1 MNPLPA
7 RPRVVVIQAL
17 PGIGD
22 ALWHLGAC
30 RAIAAASPGGV
41 VALAAPARTQSRQ
54 IFAAEPWLGATVDL
68 VRGARGALGL
78 ARDLRAQRFER
89 AIILHH
95 SPSIAFAAW
104 AAGVKRRSG
113 FGLGAQRIWL
123 NDGAALPRRMAGAHQ
138 IERCGALLD
147 NLGITRAA
155 SEPDLA
161 LPDGSRERIARRFDA
176 RLGPWLVLAIGGS
189 ESFKIWPEA
198 RFAQLIERAELQ
210 RFPSIFLLGGARD
223 AESGARI
230 RDATRRHG
238 VIPVFDLPIADSA
251 ALIARAGLLI
261 GNDSGLMN
269 LSLAVGTPAI
279 GLFGATP
286 PLWHDPKLRALTPPG
301 DPATGGMD
309 AISVEA
315 VVAALNAR
323 A

>member
-1 MNPLPA
+1 MNPLCA
-7 RPRVVVIQAL
+7 RPSVVVIQAL
-17 PGIGD
+17 PGLGD

-41 VALAAPARTQSRQ
+41 VALASPARTQSRQ
-54 IFAAEPWLGATVDL
+54 IFAAESWLGAAVDL

-78 ARDLRAQRFER
+78 AHYLRAQRFER
-89 AIILHH
+89 AVILHH
-95 SPSIAFAAW
+95 SPSIAFATW
-104 AAGVKRRSG
+104 AAGVKRRAG
-113 FGLGAQRIWL
+113 FALGAQRIWL
-123 NDGAALPRRMAGAHQ
+123 NDGAALPIGLANAHQ

-147 NLGITRAA
+147 SLGIKRAA
-155 SEPDLA
+155 SEPKLTLCD
-161 LPDGSRERIARRFDA
+161 DSRDRIARRFDS
-176 RLGPWLVLAIGGS
+176 LPGPWLVLAIGGS
-189 ESFKIWPEA
+189 EAFKRWPEG
-198 RFAQLIERAELQ
+198 RFAQLIERVDVQ
-210 RFPSIFLLGGARD
+210 SFPSILLLGGAED

-230 RDATRRHG
+230 RAATRRQG
-238 VIPVFDLPIADSA
+238 VITVFDLPIGDSA

-286 PLWHDPKLRALTPPG
+286 PLWHDAKLHALTPPG
-301 DPATGGMD
+301 GPTKDGMD
-309 AISVEA
+309 AIGVDA

>member
-1 MNPLPA
+1 MNPLSA
-7 RPRVVVIQAL
+7 RPSVVVIQAL
-17 PGIGD
+17 PGLGD

-41 VALAAPARTQSRQ
+41 IALASPVRTQSRQ
-54 IFAAEPWLGATVDL
+54 IFAAEPWLGAAVDL
-68 VRGARGALGL
+68 VRGARGALSL
-78 ARDLRAQRFER
+78 ARSLRTQHFER
-89 AIILHH
+89 AVILHH
-95 SPSIAFAAW
+95 SPSIAFATW
-104 AAGVKRRSG
+104 AAGVNRRAG

-123 NDGAALPRRMAGAHQ
+123 NDGAALPSRLANAHQ
-138 IERCGALLD
+138 IERCGALLES
-147 NLGITRAA
+147 LGIAQAA

-161 LPDGSRERIARRFDA
+161 LPDGARERVARRFDT
-176 RLGPWLVLAIGGS
+176 LHGPWLVLAIGGS
-189 ESFKIWPEA
+189 EAFKRWPEG
-198 RFAQLIERAELQ
+198 RFAQLIERAEVQ
-210 RFPSIFLLGGARD
+210 RFPNIFLLGGAGD
-223 AESGARI
+223 ADSGARI
-230 RDATRRHG
+230 RAATRRQG
-238 VIPVFDLPIADSA
+238 VIPVFDLPIADST

-286 PLWHDPKLRALTPPG
+286 PLWHDAKLHAVTPPG
-301 DPATGGMD
+301 GPATGGMD